1 MTKAEKLKRILA
13 DGGLFIETFIKII
26 DKHGRLVH
34 FRLNPE
40 QKELLKGMDK
50 YNIVLKSR
58 QLGISTLAM
67 AYSLYI
73 AITQH
78 DSHCMLVSYSQDSAD
93 AIFDKLKQMYN
104 DLPQC
109 VKPKDISNNRKQI
122 KFENG
127 SKITVNTLGTK
138 DIARGSTLAFVHISE
153 LAFAKQDVVEKQ
165 LLAIEQ
171 ALRPDGKL
179 IIEST
184 ANGLN
189 YFSEL
194 YDKAESQENLY
205 KAFFFSWVQD
215 RFMFASEYKDF
226 AKRYEKTHKKLTA
239 KDLTADEKTLAE
251 QGATIEQLEWR
262 RMKIA
267 NSSESEF
274 KQEFPANSLEAF
286 QTTGNN
292 TFDPVKIEK
301 YFDIANKRERLI
313 EIATLPQPLKPYVRN
328 YLSIWQTPKKGD
340 RYYIGV
346 DASEGLGQDYNV
358 IEVLNAD
365 GVQCAEFR
373 TNKIQPYV
381 IAEICYQMAL
391 YYNRAL
397 MVIEKASG
405 GHLILEKMVHEYH
418 YRNLLKHKDYDQ
430 RGRMVKKVGWVT
442 SSKTKGIMINDF
454 VEWFEN
460 GDLHLFSRDLLKEMR
475 TYVFDGSSFNAQ
487 AGKHDDTVMAL
498 AMAIQ
503 GIKSGVNYI

>member
-138 DIARGSTLAFVHISE
+138 DIARGSTLAFV
-153 LAFAKQDVVEKQ
+153 
-165 LLAIEQ
+165 
-171 ALRPDGKL
+171 
-179 IIEST
+179 
-184 ANGLN
+184 

-215 RFMFASEYKDF
+215 RLMFASEYKDF